1 MASGQ
6 VVDVARIIDE
16 QKMGPL
22 HWQVVALA
30 FVLMLIDGYDIV
42 CVAYVAPLLRQQ
54 WGFPPAALG
63 PLFGSGLLGAALG
76 PIIFGY
82 LGDKIGR
89 KPTILAGALW
99 FGIFTTAAVWAT
111 SLNQLMLLRLIAGF
125 GIGGVLGIVTA
136 LVSEFAPRRIRGTM
150 VVMGVVGV
158 ALGGGIGG
166 VLAAQLMGTYGWQIV
181 FWIGGLVPIV
191 LAVIGYFI
199 FPESIKF
206 LTLRPHR
213 RAELLALLGRLSPGL
228 KIDPDARLVLGDEAN
243 APSFSFKALFD
254 GRLAWVT
261 PLLWISN
268 FLALFQ
274 LFFVNQWTP
283 ILLANQGVPLTRTAL
298 ATASFQIFGFL
309 GAIAIMR
316 PVDKLGFLPVP
327 ILFVLAIPVIA
338 LIGLPGLSDTA
349 VIALAGAAGFCVI
362 GIQFGNIATQS
373 QVYPTY
379 IRSWGVGTCFGIGR
393 FGSVVGPVLAGILIG
408 MNLSINTLFYF
419 AGALMILGVVVGIAL
434 VPLYR
439 QQLEDLQKSG
449 APIAGRTEGLKPAE

>member
-1 MASGQ
+1 MASRQ
-6 VVDVARIIDE
+6 IVDVARIIDE
-16 QKMGPL
+16 QRMGPL
-22 HWQVVALA
+22 HWKVVALA

-54 WGFPPAALG
+54 WGFPPSALG

-99 FGIFTTAAVWAT
+99 FGVFTAAAVWAT

-166 VLAAQLMGTYGWQIV
+166 VLAAQLLGKYGWQIV
-181 FWIGGLVPIV
+181 FWIGGVTPIL
-191 LAVIGYFI
+191 LAVIGYFV

-213 RAELLALLGRLSPGL
+213 RAELVALLAALSPGL
-228 KIDPDARLVLGDEAN
+228 KIAPDAQLVLGDEAN
-243 APSFSFKALFD
+243 APKFSFKALFAD
-254 GRLAWVT
+254 RLATVT
-261 PLLWISN
+261 PLFWISN

-283 ILLANQGVPLTRTAL
+283 ILLANQGVPVERTVL
-298 ATASFQIFGFL
+298 ATAAFQIMGFL
-309 GAIAIMR
+309 GALAIMR

-327 ILFVLAIPVIA
+327 ILFAIAAPVIA
-338 LIGLPGLSDTA
+338 LIGLSGLSDTA

-379 IRSWGVGTCFGIGR
+379 IRSWGVGTCFGVGR
-393 FGSVVGPVLAGILIG
+393 FGSVVGPVLAGVLLS
-408 MNLSINTLFYF
+408 MNLSINTLFYL
-419 AGALMILGVVVGIAL
+419 AGAIMLLGVAIGIAL

-439 QQLEDLQKSG
+439 HQLEDLQKAANP
-449 APIAGRTEGLKPAE
+449 AP

>member
-1 MASGQ
+1 MAAGQ
-6 VVDVARIIDE
+6 IVDVARIIDE

-22 HWQVVALA
+22 HWKVVALS
-30 FVLMLIDGYDIV
+30 FILMLIDGYDIV

-54 WGFPPAALG
+54 WGFPPSALG

-89 KPTILAGALW
+89 KPTIIAGALW

-166 VLAAQLMGTYGWQIV
+166 VIAAQLLGTHGWQIV
-181 FWIGGLVPIV
+181 FWIGGLTPIL
-191 LAVIGYFI
+191 LAVIGYFV

-213 RAELLALLGRLSPGL
+213 RAELVALLSALSPDL
-228 KIDPDARLVLGDEAN
+228 KIAPDARLVLGDEAN
-243 APSFSFKALFD
+243 APKFSFKALFA
-254 GRLAWVT
+254 GRLATVT

-283 ILLANQGVPLTRTAL
+283 ILLANQGVPVQRTVL
-298 ATASFQIFGFL
+298 ATAAFQIMGFL
-309 GAIAIMR
+309 GALAIMR

-327 ILFVLAIPVIA
+327 ILFAIAAPAIA
-338 LIGLPGLSDTA
+338 LIGIHGLSDTA

-379 IRSWGVGTCFGIGR
+379 IA
-393 FGSVVGPVLAGILIG
+393 P
-408 MNLSINTLFYF
+408 
-419 AGALMILGVVVGIAL
+419 GAWAPASG
-434 VPLYR
+434 
-439 QQLEDLQKSG
+439 SG
-449 APIAGRTEGLKPAE
+449 ASAPWWGQYWPACCLG

>member
-1 MASGQ
+1 MTSGPI
-6 VVDVARIIDE
+6 VDVARIIDE
-16 QKMGPL
+16 QKMGSL
-22 HWQVVALA
+22 HWKVVALS
-30 FVLMLIDGYDIV
+30 FILMLIDGYDIV

-54 WGFPPAALG
+54 WGFPPSAFG

-76 PIIFGY
+76 PILFGY
-82 LGDKIGR
+82 LGDRIGR
-89 KPTILAGALW
+89 KPTIIAGALW
-99 FGIFTTAAVWAT
+99 FGVFTSAAVWAT

-166 VLAAQLMGTYGWQIV
+166 LVAAQLLGTYGWQIV
-181 FWIGGLVPIV
+181 FWIGGLIPIV
-191 LAVIGYFI
+191 LAIIGCFV

-213 RAELLALLGRLSPGL
+213 RAELVALLQALSPGL
-228 KIDPDARLVLGDEAN
+228 KIEPDAKLVLGDEAN
-243 APSFSFKALFD
+243 APSFSFRALFA
-254 GRLAWVT
+254 GRLAAVT

-283 ILLANQGVPLTRTAL
+283 VLLSNQGVPVHRAAL
-298 ATASFQIFGFL
+298 ATASFQILGFL
-309 GAIAIMR
+309 GALAIMR
-316 PVDKLGFLPVP
+316 PVDKFGFLPVP
-327 ILFVLAIPVIA
+327 ILFVIAVPAIA

-349 VIALAGAAGFCVI
+349 IIALAGAAGFCVI

-379 IRSWGVGTCFGIGR
+379 IRSWGVGTCFGVGR
-393 FGSVVGPVLAGILIG
+393 FGSVVGPVLAGLFIG
-408 MNLSINTLFYF
+408 WGVSINTLFYI
-419 AGALMILGVVVGIAL
+419 AGALMLLGVVVGLAL

-439 QQLEDLQKSG
+439 HQLKDLQESG
-449 APIAGRTEGLKPAE
+449 APVAARATPAE